1 MRPHALHPGAIQGK
15 EGIRFCHLATLLT
28 LKSEDGDGSFLD
40 EPQEPP
46 SQSLSDA
53 EAFTAYLAQIQAEA
67 RQKLKAA
74 KYEAVKVAAES
85 DRESSALSRGAIQLK
100 KILLEILG

>member
-1 MRPHALHPGAIQGK
+1 MTP
-15 EGIRFCHLATLLT
+15 
-28 LKSEDGDGSFLD
+28 KSEDGDGSFLD
-40 EPQEPP
+40 EPQEQP

-85 DRESSALSRGAIQLK
+85 DRESSALSRGAIQWTKFCFRFGAENHLS
-100 KILLEILG
+100 LSLQFSRQR